1 MSGSFTHLLRVRY
14 SECDAQGV
22 VFNAKYAEYV
32 DIAATEFT
40 RAMWGGYAEMVNSG
54 VDNQVVS
61 LTIDWKAPGRF
72 DDVLAIEVD
81 VAHIGNTSYSLQLK
95 FLKHGARELI
105 AQARIT
111 YVFVDSSNYTK
122 IPIPADLRKKLE
134 IGANG
139 LVSNH
144 SGVTI

>member
-1 MSGSFTHLLRVRY
+1 MSASFTHLLRVRY

-40 RAMWGGYAEMVNSG
+40 RAMWGSYAEMVNSG

-72 DDVLAIEVD
+72 DDVQAIEVD

-95 FLKHGARELI
+95 FLKHEARELI

-122 IPIPADLRKKLE
+122 IPIPTYLRKKLE
-134 IGANG
+134 IGAKG